1 MELEIISADFMHT
14 YIRIHENLVAYY
26 AYVLCRTFEID
37 PQKVTFAAYFHD
49 HGKYRWN
56 RELFVKPKLSEEDW
70 NVIKEHPKNGVDV
83 VLNLMPERKSFL
95 FEGSPSIADLIYL
108 HHERPDGTGYYGVKD
123 IPIESA
129 IVSISDIF
137 DSCLSDR
144 PYRKAMPYNRAVNLA
159 LEFYRDFL
167 DFNGY
172 SSDIVQQVL
181 RKSAAKIAMCNIR
194 GEL

>member
-1 MELEIISADFMHT
+1 MELKIISTDFMHT

-26 AYVLCRTFEID
+26 ANVLCQTFGID

-56 RELFVKPKLSEEDW
+56 RDLFVKPKLSEEDW
-70 NVIKEHPKNGVDV
+70 NVIKKHPKDGVEI

-108 HHERPDGTGYYGVKD
+108 HHEKPDGSGYYGVKD

-144 PYRKAMPYNRAVNLA
+144 PYRKTMPQDQAVNLA
-159 LEFYRDFL
+159 LEPYRDFL

-172 SSDIVQQVL
+172 SSDTVQQVL
-181 RKSAAKIAMCNIR
+181 EKSAAKIAICSTR